1 MSYCS
6 TRELHCAETYPS
18 CISHR
23 ACVRRT
29 EATWKAYGMGGRT
42 SSGCGLRPPMRGG
55 TRRKMEE
62 QSVLCNKVVLSE
74 NRESG
79 LGGEVGRWYCGM
91 VDGRDR

>member
-1 MSYCS
+1 
-6 TRELHCAETYPS
+6 
-18 CISHR
+18 
-23 ACVRRT
+23 
-29 EATWKAYGMGGRT
+29 
-42 SSGCGLRPPMRGG
+42 
-55 TRRKMEE
+55 MEE